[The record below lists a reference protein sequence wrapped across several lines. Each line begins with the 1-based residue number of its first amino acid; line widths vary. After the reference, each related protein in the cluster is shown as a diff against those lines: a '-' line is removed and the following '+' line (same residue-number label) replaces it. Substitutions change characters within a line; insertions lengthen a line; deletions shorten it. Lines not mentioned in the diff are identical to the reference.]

1 MQLVKFNVLINH
13 ALLNSI
19 NVELITDVVF
29 LNHIK
34 ELMDNVIHLHSQ
46 DSEKKVQIQLSYVK
60 ITNLLCVQMENVLEI
75 KIIVELNYNVQ
86 INNIDVKIK
95 HVNLAKT
102 NVLKY

>member
-1 MQLVKFNVLINH
+1 MM
-13 ALLNSI
+13 
-19 NVELITDVVF
+19 E
-29 LNHIK
+29 
-34 ELMDNVIHLHSQ
+34 NVIHLHLQ
-46 DSEKKVQIQLSYVK
+46 DSEKKDQILHSNAL
-60 ITNLLCVQMENVLEI
+60 IINHSCALMENVLEI